1 MLSLLLP
8 CAFSCCLLEMEVS
21 SKVPSD
27 VLVPSLL
34 KVMLKVMEALAVP
47 LSLPSQLLSCS
58 SLLKK
63 AAQYWVLKVG
73 WCVLWN
79 SGTLS
84 DCPPLMIPAL
94 GVRDLHS
101 CSMAF
106 YWNSLLWISSLLFFC
121 LQIHHFNIWES
132 SICSSSTRA
141 FHFLQRNK
149 QCLAL
154 QALTFQDFP

>member
-1 MLSLLLP
+1 MLSPAVYWRWKWALRFLQMCWFLP
-8 CAFSCCLLEMEVS
+8 SWKWCWRWWRPWQFLCLSPQS
-21 SKVPSD
+21 SSAVPSC
-27 VLVPSLL
+27 L
-34 KVMLKVMEALAVP
+34 KRQINIGFKGGMM
-47 LSLPSQLLSCS
+47 C
-58 SLLKK
+58 
-63 AAQYWVLKVG
+63 
-73 WCVLWN
+73 LWN

-149 QCLAL
+149 QCLVL